1 MTVVDLHLQLDDDGV
16 DGGAQL
22 EQILPGLGALIAQV
36 GPAEMLLSTP
46 CEGWSTRD
54 LLNHVIGGADMF
66 ADAFAGAPLRDISG
80 RLPDVVGGD
89 PVGAFGR
96 VVDRFGSA
104 AQQAGA
110 MERVLPLPVG
120 SMTGKTFL
128 RFAAFD
134 LLVHSWDL
142 ATTLDAPL
150 DLPDDLVAEVDR
162 FAHVVLDPWKRD
174 RINFQ
179 EPTVDQRDGTA
190 MERLVAFTGRTP

>member
-1 MTVVDLHLQLDDDGV
+1 MTVVAPHLRLGDGV

-22 EQILPGLGALIAQV
+22 EQILPGLGILIAGV
-36 GPAEMLLSTP
+36 GPTEMRLATP

-54 LLNHVIGGADMF
+54 LLNHVIGGAGMF

-80 RLPDVVGGD
+80 RLPDVVGDD
-89 PVGAFGR
+89 PSGAFGR
-96 VVDRFGSA
+96 AVNRFGA
-104 AQQAGA
+104 AVGEPGA

-120 SMTGKTFL
+120 SMTGQTFL

-150 DLPDDLVAEVDR
+150 DVSDELVAEVDR
-162 FAHVVLDPWKRD
+162 FARIVLDPWPRD
-174 RINFQ
+174 GINFQ
-179 EPTVDQRDGTA
+179 EATADPDPATA

>member
-1 MTVVDLHLQLDDDGV
+1 MTVVDPHLELNDGV

-22 EQILPGLGALIAQV
+22 EQILPGLGSLVGAV
-36 GPAEMLLSTP
+36 GPAEMRLSTP

-54 LLNHVIGGADMF
+54 LLNHVIGGAGMF

-80 RLPDVVGGD
+80 RLPDIVGDD

-96 VVDRFGSA
+96 AVERFGA
-104 AQQAGA
+104 ATQQPGA

-120 SMTGKTFL
+120 AMTGQTFL

-150 DLPDDLVAEVDR
+150 EVPDDLVAEVDR
-162 FAHVVLDPWKRD
+162 FARLVLDPWTRD
-174 RINFQ
+174 GINFQ
-179 EPTVDQRDGTA
+179 EPAGDQPDATA
-190 MERLVAFTGRTP
+190 LERLVAFTGRNP